1 MNLKS
6 EGEKIESVKL
16 LNLMGQLIR
25 EYEIN
30 SENAILN
37 LGDMASG
44 NYLTQVKRKGSLET
58 FRIAIGY

>member
-1 MNLKS
+1 
-6 EGEKIESVKL
+6 
-16 LNLMGQLIR
+16 MGQLIR

-30 SENAILN
+30 SENAILD